1 MKTWICDIFGG
12 GTPLYL
18 VSAEDEKRAWAL
30 IKNEFRKEY
39 TGCYLC
45 EKCPSILTI
54 STPVECSGLIDFPG
68 WASDTERIV
77 DIHEIYAPKSILKKG
92 SFKDF

>member
-18 VSAEDEKRAWAL
+18 ISAEDEKRAWAL
-30 IKNEFRKEY
+30 IKKEFKEKY
-39 TGCYLC
+39 PHCYLC
-45 EKCPSILTI
+45 EKRPSTNWKAE
-54 STPVECSGLIDFPG
+54 SEC
-68 WASDTERIV
+68 IV
-77 DIHEIYAPKSILKKG
+77 DIHEVYAPNSILKKG